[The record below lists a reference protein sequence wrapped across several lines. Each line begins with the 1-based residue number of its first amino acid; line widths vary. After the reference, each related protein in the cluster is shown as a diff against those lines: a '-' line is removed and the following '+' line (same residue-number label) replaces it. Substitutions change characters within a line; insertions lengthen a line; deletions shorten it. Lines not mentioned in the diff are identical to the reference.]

1 MSEDNPDV
9 PRNPPP
15 HPGGTPQQ
23 PKGGSIGLGV
33 LLGALAL
40 YAVYL
45 GATIPLGGPT
55 MWPSGFLG
63 GTAAFLPIILYLLVS
78 VLLALRRRTS
88 RFGAGLLIGLGM
100 FTLLGGGLCVGAL
113 AQMGA

>member
-1 MSEDNPDV
+1 MA
-9 PRNPPP
+9 
-15 HPGGTPQQ
+15 
-23 PKGGSIGLGV
+23 LGV
-33 LLGALAL
+33 VLGALVLYVVYVGSLMAVGPYAL
-40 YAVYL
+40 
-45 GATIPLGGPT
+45 GSFGLGG
-55 MWPSGFLG
+55 L
-63 GTAAFLPIILYLLVS
+63 AAFLPIILYLLVS